1 MPNETNALP
10 PPVNHVFVDFENIHE
25 IDLAVIGTKTVHFTL
40 LLGSRQTKLDV
51 ALVEKLLHHAATVEL
66 IRLTSAGKNALDFIL
81 SYYVGRAA
89 VADPTGHF
97 HIVSR
102 DAGFDPLIEHLRSKH
117 IRAHRHEGFTT
128 LTFSPAIKPLASAPL
143 PTVPAIKPLASAP
156 LPAAPAVKPLSSAP
170 LPTAPA
176 VKPLASARLPTAPA
190 VKSPPKAQTSH
201 MEALELR
208 VLQHLRKRTT
218 TRPGN
223 KKKLVSYLITHLGN
237 QTTEV
242 EALQLVEFLGQAG
255 HFGLNEEGLITYYLE
270 QE

>member
-1 MPNETNALP
+1 MPNETYALP

-89 VADPTGHF
+89 VADPTGCF

-117 IRAHRHEGFTT
+117 IRAHRHEGFST

-143 PTVPAIKPLASAP
+143 PA
-156 LPAAPAVKPLSSAP
+156 
-170 LPTAPA
+170 
-176 VKPLASARLPTAPA
+176 APA

-201 MEALELR
+201 MEALESR

-218 TRPGN
+218 HRPGS

-237 QTTEV
+237 QTTEA
-242 EALQLVEFLGQAG
+242 EALQLVDFLGQAG
-255 HFGLNEEGLITYYLE
+255 HFVINEEGLITYYLE

>member
-1 MPNETNALP
+1 MPNETYALP

-89 VADPTGHF
+89 VADPTGCF

-117 IRAHRHEGFTT
+117 IRAHRHEGFST
-128 LTFSPAIKPLASAPL
+128 LTFS
-143 PTVPAIKPLASAP
+143 PAIKPLASAP

-176 VKPLASARLPTAPA
+176 VK
-190 VKSPPKAQTSH
+190 SPPKAQTSH
-201 MEALELR
+201 MEALESR

-218 TRPGN
+218 HRPGS
-223 KKKLVSYLITHLGN
+223 KKKLVSYLIRHLGN

-242 EALQLVEFLGQAG
+242 EVLQLVEFLGQAG